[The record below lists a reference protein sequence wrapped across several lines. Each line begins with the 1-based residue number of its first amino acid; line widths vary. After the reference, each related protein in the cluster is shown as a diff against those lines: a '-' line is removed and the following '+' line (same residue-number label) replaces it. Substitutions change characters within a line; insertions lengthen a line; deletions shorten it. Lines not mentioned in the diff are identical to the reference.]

1 MPRAVITGI
10 GPVTPT
16 GTGKQ
21 AFWQG
26 LQAGKSAVTRIEH
39 FDVSTYRSQTAALV
53 GDFDPSLYMDEK
65 RCERL
70 DRFSQFAIASAAL
83 ALEDAGLTASDI
95 ASERLGVALGTALGG
110 VGYAEDQLQVFH
122 EQGLRAINPL
132 LALSVFCGA
141 GSCNIAIQLGAA
153 GPVAANSNS
162 CASGTIAMGDALNWI
177 RRGLADVVLAGGA
190 EAPLYPLCYG
200 AFAQIRAMST
210 RNDEPDAA
218 SRPFDRERDGFV
230 MGEGATML
238 VVEELGHAIDRG
250 ATIYAE
256 VAGFGLTNDAHHM
269 TAPRPDG
276 LHAARAMTLALQDAG
291 LGPDDIDHLNA
302 HGSSTPLNDK
312 TETLAIK
319 QVFGRSA
326 YDIPISGIKGHHG
339 HALGAAG
346 AMEAAAAALS
356 LHHDYVPPTVN
367 LRHPD
372 PECDLDYVPGVGRS
386 ASLGAVLSNSF
397 GFGGINACVVL
408 KKAGA

>member
-1 MPRAVITGI
+1 
-10 GPVTPT
+10 VTPT

-26 LQAGKSAVTRIEH
+26 LQAGKSAVRTIEH
-39 FDVSTYRSQTAALV
+39 FDVSSYRSQTAAV
-53 GDFDPSLYMDEK
+53 VADFDPTLYMDEK

-70 DRFSQFAIASAAL
+70 DRFSQFSVAAVSL
-83 ALEDAGLTASDI
+83 ALHDAGLSPSAI
-95 ASERLGVALGTALGG
+95 PPERLGVALGTALGG
-110 VGYAEDQLQVFH
+110 VGFAEDQVRIFQ
-122 EQGLRAINPL
+122 EKGLRGVNPL

-141 GSCNIAIQLGAA
+141 GSCNVAIQFGAA

-162 CASGTIAMGDALNWI
+162 CASGTIAFGEALNWI
-177 RRGLADVVLAGGA
+177 RRDLADVVLTGGA

-210 RNDEPDAA
+210 RNDDPQTA
-218 SRPFDRERDGFV
+218 SRPFDRDRDGFV
-230 MGEGATML
+230 MGEGAAML
-238 VVEELGHAIDRG
+238 VVEELTHALERG

-256 VAGFGLTNDAHHM
+256 VAGYGLTNDAHHM

-276 LHAARAMTLALQDAG
+276 LHAARAMNLALRDAQ
-291 LGPDDIDHLNA
+291 LGPADIDHLNA

-319 QVFGRSA
+319 QVFGPRA
-326 YDIPISGIKGHHG
+326 YELPISGIKGHHG

-346 AMEAAAAALS
+346 AVEAAAGALS

-367 LRHPD
+367 LQTPD
-372 PECDLDYVPGVGRS
+372 PECDLDYVPGHGRHC
-386 ASLGAVLSNSF
+386 SLGAVLSNSF
-397 GFGGINACVVL
+397 GFGGINACLVL
-408 KKAGA
+408 KKVDG